1 MEKAVRLFVS
11 VLIEV
16 LLFVRQ
22 KKSWLTKYWQ
32 KKRERP
38 RDREILD
45 FSITFY

>member
-22 KKSWLTKYWQ
+22 KVKKNLT
-32 KKRERP
+32 
-38 RDREILD
+38 D
-45 FSITFY
+45 

>member
-22 KKSWLTKYWQ
+22 KVNKVLI
-32 KKRERP
+32 
-38 RDREILD
+38 D
-45 FSITFY
+45 

>member
-22 KKSWLTKYWQ
+22 KVNKVMT
-32 KKRERP
+32 
-38 RDREILD
+38 D
-45 FSITFY
+45 

>member
-22 KKSWLTKYWQ
+22 KVNKVLT
-32 KKRERP
+32 
-38 RDREILD
+38 D
-45 FSITFY
+45 